1 MKKQKILGYT
11 MSKRLICEGW
21 LEESADLAG
30 ENCVLP
36 VEVSYVTQGQNVW
49 FAQGAPT
56 DLQESL
62 DESTT
67 ILESYDDLELE
78 EATLANGSTAKV
90 PKGGVW
96 TVEGI
101 FQLSDTKNAN
111 KRVYPRKIWEKL
123 IGNKKSKPQ
132 KAISERSMIG
142 HLEHPSDGRTDGKEG
157 AILVTNAELRE
168 NGDVWGK
175 AELLN
180 TPNGRILQEYTR
192 HGVRWGVSSR
202 GNGSVGNNGQ
212 VNEDFELN
220 TWDAVMRP
228 STPGAYPKATGT
240 TEQVVQKPDRTQE
253 SDDSSEAKASLI
265 EDVEVEARVLAL
277 VESDI
282 DSLAK
287 AERLALTASLV
298 KEQQAVTDGL
308 GCGTI
313 SQEKATDLSKW
324 LGKKLLSLSESE
336 LDIVD
341 DAVAEAIN
349 YDSAEQD
356 LVATKTSQVIESL
369 RAQIVDEVD
378 ESMTMREKLEKVG
391 SAYKELLA
399 LNEQMK
405 SEFQNRLTATE
416 RKLVETSRQLEL
428 ANELLTSAPS
438 TERVFEA
445 IQDAIQ
451 EEPRIEPY
459 KRVLECAKDV
469 ETLAQLCESI
479 LESAPE
485 PTTQELVEEVDEVD
499 DKRNSRYTL
508 PQGRVVSESI
518 KDGKMSVSELTP
530 GAQLAARMLGK

>member
-1 MKKQKILGYT
+1 
-11 MSKRLICEGW
+11 MSKRLLCEGW
-21 LEESADLAG
+21 LDESATPDG

-36 VEVSYVTQGQNVW
+36 VTVSYVTQGQNVW

-56 DLQESL
+56 DLNESL
-62 DESTT
+62 DASIT
-67 ILESYDDLELE
+67 ILDDYDALELE
-78 EATLANGSTAKV
+78 EATLTNGSTSKV

-132 KAISERSMIG
+132 KSITERSMIG

-168 NGDVWGK
+168 NGEVWGK

-202 GNGSVGNNGQ
+202 GNGSVGTDGQ

-228 STPGAYPKATGT
+228 STPGAYPKAIGT
-240 TEQVVQKPDRTQE
+240 TEQVVTKPADTQE
-253 SDDSSEAKASLI
+253 SHRDSREDNTSLI
-265 EDVEVEARVLAL
+265 EDVEVENRVLAL
-277 VESDI
+277 VESDT
-282 DSLAK
+282 DSLMQS
-287 AERLALTASLV
+287 ERLALTSRLV
-298 KEQQAVTDGL
+298 KEQQAVTSGL
-308 GCGTI
+308 GNGTI
-313 SQEKATDLSKW
+313 PQDKAVDLSTW
-324 LGKKLLSLSESE
+324 LSNKLLSLSEST

-341 DAVAEAIN
+341 DAIAEAIN
-349 YDSAEQD
+349 NDSVEQD

-369 RAQIVDEVD
+369 RAQIIDEVN
-378 ESMTMREKLEKVG
+378 ESMTMREKVEKVG
-391 SAYKELLA
+391 EAYKELLA
-399 LNEQMK
+399 HNGQME
-405 SEFQNRLTATE
+405 SNYTNQLTESE
-416 RKLVETSRQLEL
+416 RKLLGVTRQLEL
-428 ANELLTSAPS
+428 ANEILTSVPS
-438 TERVFEA
+438 TEMVFEA
-445 IQDAIQ
+445 VQDAIR
-451 EEPRIEPY
+451 EEPNITPY

-469 ETLAQLCESI
+469 EMVAKLCESI
-479 LESAPE
+479 LESVA
-485 PTTQELVEEVDEVD
+485 TTSTPQLVEDVIDIDEA
-499 DKRNSRYTL
+499 RNTRYTL
-508 PQGRVVSESI
+508 PQGDVVSEAI
-518 KDGKMSVSELTP
+518 RDDKMSISELSP

>member
-1 MKKQKILGYT
+1 

-21 LEESADLAG
+21 LEESSDPSG

-36 VEVSYVTQGQNVW
+36 VEVSYVTQGHKVW
-49 FAQGAPT
+49 FAQGAPN

-67 ILESYDDLELE
+67 ILESYDDLDLE

-123 IGNKKSKPQ
+123 IANKKSKPQ
-132 KAISERSMIG
+132 KAITERSMIG
-142 HLEHPSDGRTDGKEG
+142 HFEHPSDGRTDGKEG

-168 NGDVWGK
+168 SGEVWGK

-265 EDVEVEARVLAL
+265 EDVEVETRVLAL
-277 VESDI
+277 LESDI

-298 KEQQAVTDGL
+298 KEQQAVTNGL
-308 GCGTI
+308 GCGTV
-313 SQEKATDLSKW
+313 SKEKANDLTNWLSK
-324 LGKKLLSLSESE
+324 KLMCLAESE

-341 DAVAEAIN
+341 DAIAEAIN

-356 LVATKTSQVIESL
+356 LVATETSQIIESL

-391 SAYKELLA
+391 SAYKDLLTSH
-399 LNEQMK
+399 EGMK
-405 SEFQNRLTATE
+405 EHYENQLTVIE
-416 RKLVETSRQLEL
+416 RKLDGATRQLEL
-428 ANELLTSAPS
+428 ANALLTSAPS
-438 TERVFEA
+438 TEAVFDA
-445 IQDAIQ
+445 VQDAIL
-451 EEPRIEPY
+451 EENDLEPY
-459 KRVLECAKDV
+459 KGVLECAKDV
-469 ETLAQLCESI
+469 ETVARLRESI
-479 LESAPE
+479 LESTSK
-485 PTTQELVEEVDEVD
+485 PTTQELVEEVEDVDED
-499 DKRNSRYTL
+499 RNSRYTL
-508 PQGRVVSESI
+508 PQGKVVSESI
-518 KDGKMSVSELTP
+518 KDDKMGISELP
-530 GAQLAARMLGK
+530 LGAQLAARMLGK